1 VAISSVRQNT
11 GFKAKNRK
19 YPQATRLTMDPNTFV
34 NALFLCLVN
43 VFFLVAGIFL
53 NPVVIISLR
62 RSSQLRKKLC
72 HFMILVLSCFDL
84 VVVTITHPVLILS
97 TISWSNE
104 DFSELRVLIWSYIY
118 ILLESVSMVALLT
131 LNIERFLG
139 LTFPIFHRAS
149 VTKKRL
155 LILQGFLTILV
166 FGPIALS
173 PGPD

>member
-1 VAISSVRQNT
+1 
-11 GFKAKNRK
+11 
-19 YPQATRLTMDPNTFV
+19 
-34 NALFLCLVN
+34 
-43 VFFLVAGIFL
+43 
-53 NPVVIISLR
+53 
-62 RSSQLRKKLC
+62 
-72 HFMILVLSCFDL
+72 MILVLSCFDL

-104 DFSELRVLIWSYIY
+104 DFSELRGVLIWSYIY

-139 LTFPIFHRAS
+139 LTFPIFHQAS

-166 FGPIALS
+166 FSPIALS
-173 PGPD
+173 PGLTTWQMRHMPRASRLWEPRLLLCHAHFYENTPIPIGTRPF